1 MRPSVYYVTIVLL
14 SCSLA
19 VGQAPISAQPAQ
31 KEFVQIQAAIPA
43 PPTVF
48 RGSGVWHLCY
58 EIHLTNWSPST
69 WTLQGIVVSSD
80 SGTTLLSVPSAAL
93 SSVLYHPGQ
102 MPNAQPAPINDIA
115 PGEAMIAYMWVDL
128 PQNVTFPAQLRH
140 ELTMKKAGENNSVQV
155 DSASTPVLNELPQIT
170 TPLHGKNW
178 VAGSA
183 PSNSSPHRRTVI
195 IFDGKPYIAQ
205 RYAIDWV
212 QFGDDN
218 KTYSGN
224 PKDNHS
230 YHCFGQEAYAVA
242 DAAVVEVKDGIPENV
257 PNENPA
263 VPINFETVA
272 GNHVNLDLG
281 GGVYAM
287 YAHLQPGSIRVK
299 VGDHVTPGQVIGLV
313 GNTGNS
319 SEPHLH
325 FQLMNHNSPL
335 ASEGLPYTFANFY
348 VAGMMVGDPPDFKL
362 QHTAPVAQHGEI
374 PMENQIVNFQP

>member
-1 MRPSVYYVTIVLL
+1 MRPNVYFVTTVLL
-14 SCSLA
+14 FCSLA
-19 VGQAPISAQPAQ
+19 FGQAPTSTQSAQ

-48 RGSGVWHLCY
+48 RGSGAWHLCY
-58 EIHLTNWSPST
+58 EIHLTNLSPST
-69 WTLQGIVVSSD
+69 WTLQDIVVSSET
-80 SGTTLLSVPSAAL
+80 GTTLLSVPTSAL
-93 SSVLYHPGQ
+93 GSVLYHPGD
-102 MPNAQPAPINDIA
+102 MPNAQPAPLNDIA

-128 PQNVTFPAQLRH
+128 PQSATFPGRLQH
-140 ELTMKKAGENNSVQV
+140 ELTMKKAGENSSVKV
-155 DSASTPVLNELPQIT
+155 DSASTPVLTDLPQIVP
-170 TPLHGKNW
+170 PLHGKNW

-183 PSNSSPHRRTVI
+183 PSNSSPHRRTI
-195 IFDGKPYIAQ
+195 IIYDGKPYIAQ

-230 YHCFGQEAYAVA
+230 YHCFGKEAYAVA
-242 DAAVVEVKDGIPENV
+242 DATVVEVKDGIPENV

-287 YAHLQPGSIRVK
+287 YAHFQPGSIRVK
-299 VGDHVTPGQVIGLV
+299 VGDHVAPGQVIGLV

-325 FQLMNHNSPL
+325 FQLMSHNSPL

-348 VAGMMVGDPPDFKL
+348 VAGMMAGDPPDFKL
-362 QHTAPVAQHGEI
+362 QHTAPVAHHGEI
-374 PMENQIVNFQP
+374 PMENQIVDFEP

>member
-1 MRPSVYYVTIVLL
+1 MRPCVYFLATLQLL
-14 SCSLA
+14 SSLTLA
-19 VGQAPISAQPAQ
+19 QTSPAQPAQ
-31 KEFVQIQAAIPA
+31 KEFVQVQATIPA
-43 PPTVF
+43 PPTAF

-58 EIHLTNWSPST
+58 EIHLTNLSSST
-69 WTLQGIVVSSD
+69 WTLQGIAVSSD
-80 SGTTLLSVPSAAL
+80 TGTALLNVPPAAL
-93 SSVLYHPGQ
+93 SSVLFHPGQ
-102 MPNAQPAPINDIA
+102 SPNAQAAPLNNIG
-115 PGEAMIAYMWVDL
+115 PGEAMIVYLWVDL
-128 PQNVTFPAQLRH
+128 PQGSAFPARLLH
-140 ELTMKKAGENNSVQV
+140 EFTMRKAGEAGSVQV
-155 DSASTPVLNELPQIT
+155 DSVSTSVLTELPQIVP
-170 TPLHGKNW
+170 PLRGRNW

-183 PSNSSPHRRTVI
+183 PSNSSPHRRTI
-195 IFDGKPYIAQ
+195 IIYDGKPYIAQ

-218 KTYSGN
+218 KTYRGN
-224 PKDNHS
+224 PKDNRS
-230 YHCFGQEAYAVA
+230 YHCFGLEAYAVA
-242 DAAVVEVKDGIPENV
+242 DATVVEVKDGIPENV

-299 VGDHVTPGQVIGLV
+299 VGDHVTPGQVVGLI

-335 ASEGLPYTFANFY
+335 ASEGVPYTFATFY
-348 VAGMMVGDPPDFKL
+348 VAGMMAGDAPDFKL
-362 QHTAPVAQHGEI
+362 QHVAPVAHHGEI
-374 PMENQIVNFQP
+374 PMENQIVNFEP